1 MNFRQFLPAKNLYI
15 FKLGFKGQFI
25 VSQINPNYNP
35 NAKEENSILSWTC
48 PHCKS
53 LYKMEEY
60 PIYNCYCGKYFKAVK
75 ENNKYLDTDL
85 IPHGCGLLCKE
96 NICQQLFH

>member
-1 MNFRQFLPAKNLYI
+1 
-15 FKLGFKGQFI
+15 
-25 VSQINPNYNP
+25 
-35 NAKEENSILSWTC
+35 
-48 PHCKS
+48 
-53 LYKMEEY
+53 MEEY

-96 NICQQLFH
+96 NICQHIKTCPILCHPGPHVQCKEEVKIFCYCGKNSKIVPCSYESEKDFSVHSHW